1 VENSYKNLPLRKLLI
16 FAACIILISQ
26 IFSSDFRIKIL
37 NIFRFP
43 LKLVSGSYYVLRDI
57 PDFKEIRKENKLLK
71 ENIGNLNGKLVDL
84 KESRVENKR
93 MRQLLG
99 FREDKKR
106 KFIPG
111 MVIAREALGLG
122 DTIVIDKGKAQGV
135 YKGMVVISVS
145 GLVGRVRESGRSIS
159 RAVLI
164 THPDS
169 VVGGIVQRTRD
180 EGAIEG
186 NMSSGVIMKYLELD
200 SDVKEGDKI
209 ITSGFS
215 GVFEKGIL
223 IGEVVSVEKDVSG
236 LYLRA
241 IVKPEVDLR
250 RLEDALV
257 IR

>member
-1 VENSYKNLPLRKLLI
+1 MENSYKNLPLRKLLI

-84 KESRVENKR
+84 KESRIENKR

>member
-1 VENSYKNLPLRKLLI
+1 MENSYKNLPLRKLLI

-84 KESRVENKR
+84 KESRIENKR

-180 EGAIEG
+180 GGAIEG

>member
-71 ENIGNLNGKLVDL
+71 ENIGNLSGKLVDL
-84 KESRVENKR
+84 KESRIENKR